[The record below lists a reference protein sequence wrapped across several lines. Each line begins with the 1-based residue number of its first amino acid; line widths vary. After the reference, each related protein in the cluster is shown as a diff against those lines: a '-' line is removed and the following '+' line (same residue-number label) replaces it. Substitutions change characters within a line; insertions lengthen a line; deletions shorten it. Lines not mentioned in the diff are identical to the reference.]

1 MDDVLVIFF
10 LLIYQKIILR
20 NVCIILLVRKFPS
33 SIYNHFHYTH
43 DWISTLDSIKG
54 IVNKIR

>member
-1 MDDVLVIFF
+1 MYNSFSAEISLS
-10 LLIYQKIILR
+10 
-20 NVCIILLVRKFPS
+20 NP
-33 SIYNHFHYTH
+33 YNHFHYTH